1 MLMHKCLNFTEHT
14 NLHAYTPLTHNDDH
28 PKTLLKTKHNYTI
41 KFQVSIHNIG
51 NIISKYISSI
61 DSYTRSNPN
70 LDLPNSLLLPLFTHL
85 ILRTP
90 THSILLQAFLKSKNI
105 AIFSCNIITRFSCKN
120 IEIRLTLTIFS
131 HMVSNMTRVTC
142 DPSSILICLN
152 YHAHGIVYIGCPMK
166 MCDVICGCKV
176 HVLL

>member
-1 MLMHKCLNFTEHT
+1 MYKSMLMHKCLNFTEHT

-105 AIFSCNIITRFSCKN
+105 AIFSCNIITSLAVRISK
-120 IEIRLTLTIFS
+120 
-131 HMVSNMTRVTC
+131 
-142 DPSSILICLN
+142 
-152 YHAHGIVYIGCPMK
+152 
-166 MCDVICGCKV
+166 
-176 HVLL
+176 